1 MNGAASIALD
11 PAPSPWPG
19 AAARGDGRVGV
30 LALQGGF
37 QAHLLWLRAGV
48 EVRLPRDL
56 EGLDALVLPGGES
69 TTQGMLIERAGLRQP
84 LDAFVR
90 SGKPVFATC
99 AGLILCARYGWLD
112 VDVQRNAY
120 GRQLDSFEAMSDD
133 GKQRLVFIRAPRIT
147 RIGRNVEVL
156 ATLNKEP
163 VLVRQRNVTGATYH
177 PELAG

>member
-1 MNGAASIALD
+1 VN
-11 PAPSPWPG
+11 P
-19 AAARGDGRVGV
+19 AAAAIAGLASGRSGPVGV

-37 QAHLLWLRAGV
+37 QAHLQWLGGGV

-56 EGLDALVLPGGES
+56 EKLDALVLPGGES
-69 TTQGMLIERAGLRQP
+69 TTQGMLIDRAGLKKP
-84 LDAFVR
+84 LEDFVR

-112 VDVQRNAY
+112 VDVERNAY
-120 GRQLDSFEAMSDD
+120 GRQLDSFEALSDD

-147 RIGRNVEVL
+147 RVGAGVEVL
-156 ATLNKEP
+156 ATLNNEP

-177 PELAG
+177 PELAS